1 MQTIK
6 YSRDHKK
13 SPSPQVWILKMLHFF
28 IESTVILTY
37 IEHLNSNQ
45 RARGW
50 KEVRIRNYLGKGKR
64 KQRQADSCQAQYG
77 GTSYG
82 GPVERSASL
91 TTGRKL
97 SLSFNPVVL
106 ASTGFNFIVLPLTCY
121 VARTLIIEKMNHF
134 IGEKGKCS
142 W

>member
-50 KEVRIRNYLGKGKR
+50 KEVRIRNYLGKEKVYLV
-64 KQRQADSCQAQYG
+64 KCPTKLFLQVHDKITQY
-77 GTSYG
+77 
-82 GPVERSASL
+82 A
-91 TTGRKL
+91 
-97 SLSFNPVVL
+97 
-106 ASTGFNFIVLPLTCY
+106 
-121 VARTLIIEKMNHF
+121 
-134 IGEKGKCS
+134 
-142 W
+142 